1 MSESTEDVGARI
13 RAAMAAGP
21 PGPLTAD
28 LEHHDIEGNPIE
40 GPPFSTTTSL
50 ADFLLSCLA
59 ADEAAARAATAGPW
73 EVVPS
78 YSRAYVQ
85 RAEVPATSTTRR
97 EPAEPLSWHDD
108 GDLFAIP
115 DAAHIARHDPARVLA
130 EVEVKRKQAAKHGD
144 CGKGY
149 GICDDAG
156 RAWTNDDGSYSCSG
170 LFDLAEVYSWHP
182 DYAANVK
189 SWGG

>member
-1 MSESTEDVGARI
+1 VTTDAEPTT
-13 RAAMAAGP
+13 
-21 PGPLTAD
+21 LTLAQ
-28 LEHHDIEGNPIE
+28 
-40 GPPFSTTTSL
+40 FL
-50 ADFLLSCLA
+50 ADRLDE
-59 ADEAAARAATAGPW
+59 DEAVARAATGDTW
-73 EVVPS
+73 
-78 YSRAYVQ
+78 SRSSGASERSRGRVISWGLT
-85 RAEVPATSTTRR
+85 AVAAT
-97 EPAEPLSWHDD
+97 EH
-108 GDLFAIP
+108 GP
-115 DAAHIARHDPARVLA
+115 DATHIARHDPARVLA